1 MSGEFEHG
9 GSGGS
14 PFSGVDSKLTMYA
27 LANGMDLM
35 KDEGSRRLA
44 WYRDGMDRG
53 ISVSL
58 TAGGELEVT
67 AMAWSGDPDGARRQ
81 KVGDALTPDDL
92 TAQLSTVLDGATETA
107 NTL

>member
-1 MSGEFEHG
+1 MAGEFEHG

-14 PFSGVDSKLTMYA
+14 HFSGVDSKLTMYA

-53 ISVSL
+53 IPVYL
-58 TAGGELEVT
+58 TSSGELEVT
-67 AMAWSGDPDGARRQ
+67 AMAWSGDLDGARRQ
-81 KVGDALTPDDL
+81 QVGDALAPDNL
-92 TAQLSTVLDGATETA
+92 TAELSTVLDGATETA
-107 NTL
+107 NAL

>member
-1 MSGEFEHG
+1 MAGEFEHG

-27 LANGMDLM
+27 LANGMDLA

-53 ISVSL
+53 ILVALVSS
-58 TAGGELEVT
+58 GDLEVT
-67 AMAWSGDPDGARRQ
+67 AMAWSGDLDGAQRQ
-81 KVGDALTPDDL
+81 KVGDALAPDDL
-92 TAQLSTVLDGATETA
+92 TAKLSTVLDGAIEAA
-107 NTL
+107 NAL